1 MSEIIKVEGMGCNHC
16 VETIESSVGGLEGVA
31 SVKADLD
38 NAQVT
43 VELNEADVLNKVK
56 ETIEDQGYD
65 VAE

>member
-16 VETIESSVGGLEGVA
+16 VETIESTVGSLQGVT

-43 VELNEADVLNKVK
+43 VELTEADVLDKVK
-56 ETIEDQGYD
+56 EIIEDQGYD
-65 VAE
+65 VAG

>member
-1 MSEIIKVEGMGCNHC
+1 MSETIKVEGMGCNHC
-16 VETIESSVGGLEGVA
+16 VETIESTVGSLQGVT

-43 VELNEADVLNKVK
+43 VELTEADVLDKVK

-65 VAE
+65 VAG